1 MEWLNEWINPAA
13 MVLAL
18 VVGFCIKA
26 ATNDEKITRWIP
38 TICAL
43 IGVVCVVATDALAG
57 EFQVYSIVIGAMS
70 GLAATGLFEMVAKW
84 LERSDDLDDVDG
96 AHVKTGG
103 TD

>member
-26 ATNDEKITRWIP
+26 ATSNERVTRFIP

-43 IGVVCVVATDALAG
+43 IGIAVVVATDAFSG
-57 EFQVYSIVIGAMS
+57 TFQVYSVVIGAMS
-70 GLAATGLFEMVAKW
+70 GLAATGLFEMVEQW
-84 LERSDDLDDVDG
+84 LKKESDEEIQGD
-96 AHVKTGG
+96 HVKREG